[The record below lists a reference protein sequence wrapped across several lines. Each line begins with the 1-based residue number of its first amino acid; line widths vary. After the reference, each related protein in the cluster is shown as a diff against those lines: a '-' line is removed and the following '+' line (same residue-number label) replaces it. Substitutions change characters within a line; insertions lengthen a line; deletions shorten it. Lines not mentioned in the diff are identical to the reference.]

1 MKKLLLLFCLA
12 FAVQQASALS
22 VSISPTNI
30 SCFAACDGALTA
42 SASGGQA
49 PYTYFW
55 TPVNISGPT
64 ISGLCSGTYVV
75 TATDALSATASAT
88 ITLTDPPAVVVTVTP
103 SSPVICAGSSVTLTA
118 SGAIVYNWV
127 PGNLTSASITVT
139 PSTSMSYTCTGSNAN
154 GCMATAVVSITVNPQ
169 PVVSF
174 SSMANVSCYGGN
186 DGSITCTPSGGNP
199 PYSYVWAP
207 QTSTAQTMTNLIAGT
222 YTCTVTDAN
231 GCTGVNAVQI
241 TQPAQVVLSAGPMTP
256 AGCNMSDGIAFAMVS
271 GGQAPYA
278 FSWNTNPA
286 QYSSQAYNVPAG
298 TYVCSVFDS
307 NGCPATAS
315 ITVSDSCDYVWPGDA
330 NDDAVADNIDIL
342 DIGIANGATGTTRAN
357 ASLNWIGQPSA
368 AWGQTLASGTDYKWV
383 DCNGDGA
390 INPADTNAVVQNFGL
405 THNNRYSANPPYNA
419 SLPDLTVAMGQQ
431 QLPANSAGTLTISL
445 GNASVSAANVYGV
458 AFTLNFDPAQIDA
471 TSFRMNENGSWMG
484 TAGNDLMGV
493 TLIPG
498 ANAGSVQVALTR
510 LDHNDMSGSG
520 LIANMAFMTTNALY
534 ASGTSQNVN
543 FTISNITVIA
553 SNEMPQQVN
562 AVGDSVNVI
571 DPLILNVNE
580 SVAANPISVYPN
592 PFSESTQIVLPENCN
607 GKNCELSLTDAA
619 GRIVLVQQTNGSGTI
634 TLQRGTLEAGV
645 YFCTLRSDGVLQ
657 TTEKLLI
664 R

>member
-12 FAVQQASALS
+12 FTVQQLSALT
-22 VSISPTNI
+22 VSIMPTNI
-30 SCFAACDGALTA
+30 SCYAACDGALMANVT
-42 SASGGQA
+42 GGQA
-49 PYTYFW
+49 PYTYYW

-75 TATDALSATASAT
+75 TVTDALSATASAT
-88 ITLTDPPAVVVTVTP
+88 ITLIDPPAVVVTITP
-103 SSPVICAGSSVTLTA
+103 SSPSTCANTSITLSA
-118 SGAIVYNWV
+118 SGATTYSWF
-127 PGNLTSASITVT
+127 PGNLTGASIVVT
-139 PSTSMSYTCTGSNAN
+139 PAVTTTYTCTGTNAS
-154 GCMATAVVSITVNPQ
+154 GCTATATVTVYVNQP

-174 SSMANVSCYGGN
+174 SSTTNVSCFGGS
-186 DGSITCTPSGGNP
+186 DGSVTCTPSGGNP
-199 PYSYVWAP
+199 PYAYIWTP
-207 QTSTAQTMTNLIAGT
+207 QSSTAQTMTNLIAGT

-231 GCTGVNAVQI
+231 GCIGANTTII
-241 TQPAQVVLSAGPMTP
+241 TQPPQLVATITNITPSGCNFCDGSATVSGTGGTGAYTYSWIP
-256 AGCNMSDGIAFAMVS
+256 AG
-271 GGQAPYA
+271 
-278 FSWNTNPA
+278 NTPTI
-286 QYSSQAYNVPAG
+286 QLICAG
-298 TYVCSVFDS
+298 SYTAEITDA
-307 NGCPATAS
+307 NGCIASAPAL
-315 ITVSDSCDYVWPGDA
+315 VGDSCDYVWPGDA

-419 SLPDLTVAMGQQ
+419 SLPDLTVSMGQQ
-431 QLPANSAGTLTISL
+431 QLPANAAGTLTISL
-445 GNASVSAANVYGV
+445 GNSSVAAANVYGV

-520 LIANMAFMTTNALY
+520 LIANMGFMTTNALY

-543 FTISNITVIA
+543 FTISNITVIS
-553 SNEMPQQVN
+553 SNETPQQVN

-580 SVAANPISVYPN
+580 TAHANSISVYPN
-592 PFSESTQIVLPENCN
+592 PFSESTQIVLPENCS
-607 GKNCELSLTDAA
+607 GKNCELVLTDAT
-619 GRIVLVQQTNGSGTI
+619 GRVVLVQQTNGSGII
-634 TLQRGTLEAGV
+634 TLQRGTIEAGV
-645 YFCTLRSDGVLQ
+645 YFCTLRSEGVLL